1 MLPKEALLAFWKS
14 TMIPSSVIPLRDT
27 NKVICFKMYSTQV
40 LVLLQLDYWFISFFS
55 ELEKFVWG
63 NTKDVKTTK

>member
-14 TMIPSSVIPLRDT
+14 TMIPSSVLPLLDT

-40 LVLLQLDYWFISFFS
+40 LVLLQLDY
-55 ELEKFVWG
+55 
-63 NTKDVKTTK
+63 